1 MQTPTVPPL
10 PGHHH
15 PPSHHP
21 NNTVDNNHHDNV
33 RNMPHQCRTD
43 QWGWDDDTSPETV
56 EDVVRPHST
65 MANGRR
71 IITVSYFID
80 KEYRT

>member
-1 MQTPTVPPL
+1 MQTPTLPPL

-21 NNTVDNNHHDNV
+21 NNTMDNNHHDNV
-33 RNMPHQCRTD
+33 RNMPHQGRND
-43 QWGWDDDTSPETV
+43 QWEWDNDMSPKMV
-56 EDVVRPHST
+56 EDVVQADST

-71 IITVSYFID
+71 IISELFH
-80 KEYRT
+80 R